1 MSVLQKLI
9 ENAWIVIASIIFL
22 YQERPSKKPYLDDL
36 RDKLSAKEVSLVSDI
51 YDYLETSS
59 PSWSLCREHVQTIHT
74 VIGDGRMGDQLRG
87 QICVLL
93 QDLVLIEDFI
103 ELLQNEPTKL
113 IYSVLLHFKELT
125 EKVQMSLLKVV
136 R

>member
-22 YQERPSKKPYLDDL
+22 YQETPSKKPYLDDL
-36 RDKLSAKEVSLVSDI
+36 CDKLSAKEVSLVSDI

-113 IYSVLLHFKELT
+113 INSVLLHFKELT